1 MRMRCWAVAAVALAA
16 VLSPGRAAA
25 QKMNEPTV
33 EIRLRS
39 VNDLLERGEYV
50 AGLVGQEEGVKPVR
64 DLVKQ
69 LSTADKGI
77 EGIDPKRPFGA
88 FAVLTPDVQDSP
100 VVVMVPVADKDRLL
114 AALKERLGITPEKTD
129 SGALKI

>member
-25 QKMNEPTV
+25 QKMTEPTV
-33 EIRLRS
+33 EVRLRS

-50 AGLVGQEEGVKPVR
+50 AGLVGQEEPVKQVR
-64 DLVKQ
+64 ELIKQ
-69 LSTADKGI
+69 LSTEGKGV

-88 FAVLTPDVQDSP
+88 YAVLTPDVQDSP
-100 VVVMVPVADKDRLL
+100 VVL
-114 AALKERLGITPEKTD
+114 
-129 SGALKI
+129 